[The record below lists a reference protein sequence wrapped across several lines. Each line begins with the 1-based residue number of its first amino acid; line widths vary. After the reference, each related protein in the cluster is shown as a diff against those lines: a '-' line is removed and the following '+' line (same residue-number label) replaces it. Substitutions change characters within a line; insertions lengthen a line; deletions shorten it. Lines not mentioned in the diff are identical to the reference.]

1 MNSIFKYKENNG
13 EVIITGLQEGVAETA
28 IVIPETIGN
37 MPVVEIGPKAF
48 EFSTITD
55 IKIGK
60 NIRKIEKE
68 AFAHCRK
75 LSSVT
80 WNCKCN
86 TIPDNCFYRC
96 TELKKFD
103 FAAIKRV
110 GQYAFGES
118 GLQEVYIPQ
127 NIEMIGVGAFNI
139 CSELHSVTWNGT
151 CDVIPTSCFYL
162 CSNLKSFNF
171 SAIKKVGQ
179 YAFGE
184 SGLQEVCLP
193 KNIEI
198 IENEAFSGC
207 SELHSVTWNCK
218 CNAIPANCFYE
229 CVNLKV
235 FDFST
240 IKEIGQYAFYKSGLQ
255 EVRLPKNIESIY
267 ERVFGECSELQFV
280 EWNCK
285 CDAIPANCFSECSN
299 LTSFNFAGIKKIGP
313 YAFWASGLQE
323 VRLPKKIECIF
334 ERAFYACSELQ
345 FVEWNCKC
353 NEISDYCFCKCT
365 KLKQFDF
372 SGIERIG
379 KHAFEESGLQEVN
392 LPENINVVLV
402 GAFEK
407 CGELQSVTWS
417 HKCEL
422 IPANCFA
429 DCLKLTKFNFANAKK
444 IEQYAFSNSGLQEV
458 RLQKN
463 IESISNKAFCGCSEL
478 HSVTWRCQCDVIPN
492 ACFERCSNLKQFD
505 LSNVKKI
512 EAYAFGRSGLT
523 SVTLSK
529 KNEVDQNC
537 FAYCNDLEKIEWL
550 SDRNIEKNIF
560 AECKN
565 IKEIF
570 ISDSVMDIAVDA
582 FASSPIAEISFV

>member
-1 MNSIFKYKENNG
+1 MNSIFLYVEKNG
-13 EVIITGLQEGVAETA
+13 EITITGLKEGVSDTS
-28 IVIPETIGN
+28 IVIPETIDG

-103 FAAIKRV
+103 FTAIKRV

-127 NIEMIGVGAFNI
+127 NIEMIGIGAFNI

-267 ERVFGECSELQFV
+267 ERAFGECSELQFV

-299 LTSFNFAGIKKIGP
+299 LTSFNFAGIKKIGS

-323 VRLPKKIECIF
+323 VRLPKKIECIS

-372 SGIERIG
+372 SGIEKIG
-379 KHAFEESGLQEVN
+379 KYAFEESGLQEVN

-429 DCLKLTKFNFANAKK
+429 DCLELTKFNFANAKK

-512 EAYAFGRSGLT
+512 EERAFIYSGLT

-565 IKEIF
+565 IKEIL
-570 ISDSVMDIAVDA
+570 ISDKVMNIAVGA
-582 FASSPIAEISFV
+582 FAASPNAEISFV

>member
-1 MNSIFKYKENNG
+1 MNSIFIYKKING

-28 IVIPETIGN
+28 IEIPETIEN

-55 IKIGK
+55 IKIGI

-75 LSSVT
+75 LNSVT

-86 TIPDNCFYRC
+86 AIPDKCFYRC

-103 FAAIKRV
+103 FTAIKRV

-127 NIEMIGVGAFNI
+127 NIEMIGDGAFNI

-255 EVRLPKNIESIY
+255 EVRLPKNIESILEGAFY
-267 ERVFGECSELQFV
+267 VCSELQFV

-285 CDAIPANCFSECSN
+285 CDVIPADCFLGCSN
-299 LTSFNFAGIKKIGP
+299 LM
-313 YAFWASGLQE
+313 
-323 VRLPKKIECIF
+323 
-334 ERAFYACSELQ
+334 
-345 FVEWNCKC
+345 
-353 NEISDYCFCKCT
+353 
-365 KLKQFDF
+365 QFDF
-372 SGIERIG
+372 SGIKKIG
-379 KHAFEESGLQEVN
+379 GRAFYESGLQEVCLTGN
-392 LPENINVVLV
+392 TEVV
-402 GAFEK
+402 
-407 CGELQSVTWS
+407 S
-417 HKCEL
+417 
-422 IPANCFA
+422 
-429 DCLKLTKFNFANAKK
+429 KK
-444 IEQYAFSNSGLQEV
+444 AFSCCKILRTVIWNC
-458 RLQKN
+458 KCN
-463 IESISNKAFCGCSEL
+463 
-478 HSVTWRCQCDVIPN
+478 VIPVE
-492 ACFERCSNLKQFD
+492 CFVRCSNLTKFD
-505 LSNVKKI
+505 FSSVKRI
-512 EAYAFGRSGLT
+512 EAYAFWRSGLT

-529 KNEVDQNC
+529 
-537 FAYCNDLEKIEWL
+537 FYGLLYMFIM
-550 SDRNIEKNIF
+550 
-560 AECKN
+560 
-565 IKEIF
+565 IKPPN
-570 ISDSVMDIAVDA
+570 S
-582 FASSPIAEISFV
+582 

>member
-1 MNSIFKYKENNG
+1 MNIFKFKKNNN
-13 EVIITGLQEGVAETA
+13 EVIITGLQENVSDTS
-28 IVIPETIGN
+28 IVIPETIDG

-55 IKIGK
+55 IKIGA
-60 NIRKIEKE
+60 NIRKIGEE
-68 AFAHCRK
+68 AFAHCLK
-75 LSSVT
+75 LRSVT

-86 TIPDNCFYRC
+86 AIPDNCFYRC

-103 FAAIKRV
+103 FTAIKRV

-127 NIEMIGVGAFNI
+127 NIEMIGNGAFNI

-229 CVNLKV
+229 CINLKV
-235 FDFST
+235 FDFSN
-240 IKEIGQYAFYKSGLQ
+240 IKSIGKDAFNQSGLQ
-255 EVRLPKNIESIY
+255 RIDLPATVEFIF
-267 ERVFGECSELQFV
+267 ERAFHECRNLQSV

-285 CDAIPANCFSECSN
+285 CDSIPDYCFSECSN
-299 LTSFNFAGIKKIGP
+299 LTSFNFADIKKIGS

-323 VRLPKKIECIF
+323 VRLPKKIECIS

-365 KLKQFDF
+365 KLKQFEF
-372 SGIERIG
+372 LGIQKIG
-379 KHAFEESGLQEVN
+379 RYAFERSCLQEVN
-392 LPENINVVLV
+392 LPETIKEVSV
-402 GAFEK
+402 GAFRK
-407 CGELQSVTWS
+407 CGELQSATWS
-417 HKCEL
+417 HKCDV
-422 IPANCFA
+422 IPTDCFA
-429 DCLKLTKFNFANAKK
+429 GCLKLTQFDFSNAKK
-444 IEQYAFSNSGLQEV
+444 IEQYAFGNSGLQEV

-463 IESISNKAFCGCSEL
+463 IESISNEAFCGCREL
-478 HSVTWRCQCDVIPN
+478 HSVTWHCQCDVIPN
-492 ACFERCSNLKQFD
+492 ACFAKCSSLKEFD
-505 LSNVKKI
+505 LSNVRKI
-512 EAYAFGRSGLT
+512 EERAFIYSGLT
-523 SVTLSK
+523 SVTLSTGTA
-529 KNEVDQNC
+529 VGHGC
-537 FAYCNDLEKIEWL
+537 FAGCNDLKKIEWL
-550 SDRNIEKNIF
+550 SDESIEKNIF

-565 IKEIF
+565 IKEIL
-570 ISDSVMDIAVDA
+570 ISDKVMNIAGDA
-582 FASSPIAEISFV
+582 FAASPNAEISFV

>member
-103 FAAIKRV
+103 FTAIKRV

-267 ERVFGECSELQFV
+267 ERAFGE
-280 EWNCK
+280 
-285 CDAIPANCFSECSN
+285 
-299 LTSFNFAGIKKIGP
+299 
-313 YAFWASGLQE
+313 
-323 VRLPKKIECIF
+323 
-334 ERAFYACSELQ
+334 CSELQ

-529 KNEVDQNC
+529 KTAVDQNC
-537 FAYCNDLEKIEWL
+537 FACCNDLEKIEWL
-550 SDRNIEKNIF
+550 SDRNIEKTIF

-582 FASSPIAEISFV
+582 FVSSPNAEITFV

>member
-103 FAAIKRV
+103 FTAIKRV

-127 NIEMIGVGAFNI
+127 NIEMIGIGAFNI

-267 ERVFGECSELQFV
+267 ERAFGECSELQSV

-299 LTSFNFAGIKKIGP
+299 LTSFNFAGIKKIGS

-323 VRLPKKIECIF
+323 VRLPKKIECIS

-512 EAYAFGRSGLT
+512 EAYAFDESGLT
-523 SVTLSK
+523 FVTLNK
-529 KNEVDQNC
+529 GTAVEQYC
-537 FAYCNDLEKIEWL
+537 FARCNDLEKIEWL
-550 SDRNIEKNIF
+550 SGRAIKDSIF
-560 AECKN
+560 EGCKH

-570 ISDSVMDIAVDA
+570 ISDSVKNIEASA
-582 FASSPIAEISFV
+582 FASSPNAEITFV

>member
-1 MNSIFKYKENNG
+1 MNSIFIYKKIDG
-13 EVIITGLQEGVAETA
+13 EIIITGLQEGVAETA
-28 IVIPETIGN
+28 IVIPETIEN
-37 MPVVEIGPKAF
+37 IPVVEIGPKAF

-75 LSSVT
+75 LSSVI

-86 TIPDNCFYRC
+86 AIPDNCFYRC

-103 FAAIKRV
+103 FTAIKRV

-127 NIEMIGVGAFNI
+127 NIEMIGIGAFNI
-139 CSELHSVTWNGT
+139 CSKLHSVTWNGT

-240 IKEIGQYAFYKSGLQ
+240 IKEVGQYAFYKSGLQ
-255 EVRLPKNIESIY
+255 EVRLPKNIEIIY
-267 ERVFGECSELQFV
+267 ERAFGECCELQSV
-280 EWNCK
+280 KWNCK
-285 CDAIPANCFSECSN
+285 CDAIP
-299 LTSFNFAGIKKIGP
+299 
-313 YAFWASGLQE
+313 
-323 VRLPKKIECIF
+323 
-334 ERAFYACSELQ
+334 
-345 FVEWNCKC
+345 
-353 NEISDYCFCKCT
+353 DYCFCNCT
-365 KLKQFDF
+365 KLKQCEFL
-372 SGIERIG
+372 GIQKIG
-379 KHAFEESGLQEVN
+379 RYAFERSCLQEVD
-392 LPENINVVLV
+392 LPETIKEVSV
-402 GAFEK
+402 GAFRK
-407 CGELQSVTWS
+407 CGELQSATWP
-417 HKCEL
+417 HKCDV
-422 IPANCFA
+422 IPADCFA
-429 DCLKLTKFNFANAKK
+429 GCLKLTQFDFSNAKK
-444 IEQYAFSNSGLQEV
+444 IEQYAFGNSGLQEV

-463 IESISNKAFCGCSEL
+463 IESISNEAFCGCSKL

-582 FASSPIAEISFV
+582 FASSPNAEISFVYVGLSIILDTIIKKFDRRKPFEGTHRTVVCST

>member
-1 MNSIFKYKENNG
+1 MNSIFLYVEKNG
-13 EVIITGLQEGVAETA
+13 EITITGLKEGVSDTS
-28 IVIPETIGN
+28 IVIPETIDG

-55 IKIGK
+55 IKIGI

-75 LSSVT
+75 LNSVT

-86 TIPDNCFYRC
+86 AIPDKCFYRC

-103 FAAIKRV
+103 FTAIKRV

-127 NIEMIGVGAFNI
+127 NIEMIGIGAFNI
-139 CSELHSVTWNGT
+139 CSKLHSVTWNGT

-240 IKEIGQYAFYKSGLQ
+240 IKEVGQYAFYKSGLQ
-255 EVRLPKNIESIY
+255 EVRLPKNIEIIY
-267 ERVFGECSELQFV
+267 ERAFGECCELQSV
-280 EWNCK
+280 KWNCK
-285 CDAIPANCFSECSN
+285 CDAIP
-299 LTSFNFAGIKKIGP
+299 
-313 YAFWASGLQE
+313 
-323 VRLPKKIECIF
+323 
-334 ERAFYACSELQ
+334 
-345 FVEWNCKC
+345 
-353 NEISDYCFCKCT
+353 DYCFCNCT
-365 KLKQFDF
+365 KLKQCEFL
-372 SGIERIG
+372 GIQKIG
-379 KHAFEESGLQEVN
+379 RYAFERSCLQEVD
-392 LPENINVVLV
+392 LPETIKEVSV
-402 GAFEK
+402 GAFRK
-407 CGELQSVTWS
+407 CGELQSATWP
-417 HKCEL
+417 HKCDV
-422 IPANCFA
+422 IPADCFA
-429 DCLKLTKFNFANAKK
+429 GCLKLTQFDFSNAKK
-444 IEQYAFSNSGLQEV
+444 IEQYAFGNSGLQEV

-463 IESISNKAFCGCSEL
+463 IESISNEAFCGCSKL

-582 FASSPIAEISFV
+582 FASSPNAEISFV

>member
-1 MNSIFKYKENNG
+1 MNNIFEYRKKG
-13 EVIITGLQEGVAETA
+13 EEIIITGLKKSVHDTS
-28 IVIPETIGN
+28 IVIPDSIDN
-37 MPVVEIGPKAF
+37 MPVTEIADEAF
-48 EFSTITD
+48 KESSITD
-55 IKIGK
+55 IEIGK
-60 NIRKIEKE
+60 NIKAIGEK
-68 AFAHCRK
+68 AFSECK
-75 LSSVT
+75 ELKYVI
-80 WNCKCN
+80 WNC
-86 TIPDNCFYRC
+86 NCDKISDYCFSNC
-96 TELKKFD
+96 SALAQFD
-103 FAAIKRV
+103 FSGIKKI
-110 GQYAFGES
+110 GQYAFR
-118 GLQEVYIPQ
+118 
-127 NIEMIGVGAFNI
+127 
-139 CSELHSVTWNGT
+139 
-151 CDVIPTSCFYL
+151 D
-162 CSNLKSFNF
+162 
-171 SAIKKVGQ
+171 
-179 YAFGE
+179 

-193 KNIEI
+193 KNIECI
-198 IENEAFSGC
+198 SEGAFNGC
-207 SELHSVTWNCK
+207 SELHSVTWNCT
-218 CNAIPANCFYE
+218 CDVIPADCFVF
-229 CVNLKV
+229 CSNLTN
-235 FDFST
+235 FDFSGVKKIENHAFSRSGLQVACLPQNIECISEWT
-240 IKEIGQYAFYKSGLQ
+240 FGGCSELRSVTWNCTCDVIPADCFSECSNLTNFDFSNIKKIGRYAFWESGLQ
-255 EVRLPKNIESIY
+255 EICLPKSIEILEEGTFS
-267 ERVFGECSELQFV
+267 GCSELQSV

-299 LTSFNFAGIKKIGP
+299 LTSFNFAGIKKIGS

-323 VRLPKKIECIF
+323 VRLPKKIECIS

-512 EAYAFGRSGLT
+512 
-523 SVTLSK
+523 
-529 KNEVDQNC
+529 
-537 FAYCNDLEKIEWL
+537 
-550 SDRNIEKNIF
+550 
-560 AECKN
+560 
-565 IKEIF
+565 
-570 ISDSVMDIAVDA
+570 
-582 FASSPIAEISFV
+582 